1 MSNVRH
7 SHEHENIPRA
17 WVVTSIGE
25 ISDVVAGGTPRANNP
40 ENFVEPGAGVAW
52 LTPADLSGYTEKYIS
67 RGARDLSKSGYE
79 SSSAKLIPAGSLLF
93 SSRAPIGYVAIASN
107 ELSTSQGFKSFVFP
121 TEVNSSYAYYFLRSI
136 RDFAESQGTGTTFKE
151 VSISIV
157 KTFPFILPPL
167 AEQKV
172 IADKLDF
179 LMSQVETTKT
189 RLERI
194 LQILKHFRQVVLSA
208 AMNGKLT
215 DDWRKKNSSEKWKSV
230 TLLDVIESKPRNGY
244 SPKGVDYKTAIKN
257 LTLSAVTKGYFL
269 DGCFKYVDVEIPVDS
284 HLWVKNND
292 ILIQRANS
300 IEHVGISAIYQGE
313 DDQYIYPDL
322 MMKIRANK
330 NILTKYLHYCL
341 LSDKTRDYFRKNA
354 SGTTGNMP
362 KINQG
367 IVSATPINLPA
378 MPEQVEIVRRVD
390 QLFTYAEKIE
400 VQSINALKRVNNLSQ
415 SILIKAFR
423 GELTEQWRI
432 DNPSLVIGKNSA
444 DVMLEKIKSER
455 EILKKQSKP
464 QHGSVKSKTDG
475 SIMNKKTITVVEALK
490 QACVPLNGQQLLAA
504 AGYPSDSSTEEL
516 EKFFLDIRESLICDK
531 SIIKLERSDDGQDW
545 FALSQGTTKN

>member
-7 SHEHENIPRA
+7 SHEHGNIPRA

-269 DGCFKYVDVEIPVDS
+269 
-284 HLWVKNND
+284 
-292 ILIQRANS
+292 
-300 IEHVGISAIYQGE
+300 
-313 DDQYIYPDL
+313 
-322 MMKIRANK
+322 
-330 NILTKYLHYCL
+330 
-341 LSDKTRDYFRKNA
+341 
-354 SGTTGNMP
+354 
-362 KINQG
+362 
-367 IVSATPINLPA
+367 
-378 MPEQVEIVRRVD
+378 
-390 QLFTYAEKIE
+390 
-400 VQSINALKRVNNLSQ
+400 
-415 SILIKAFR
+415 
-423 GELTEQWRI
+423 
-432 DNPSLVIGKNSA
+432 
-444 DVMLEKIKSER
+444 
-455 EILKKQSKP
+455 
-464 QHGSVKSKTDG
+464 
-475 SIMNKKTITVVEALK
+475 
-490 QACVPLNGQQLLAA
+490 
-504 AGYPSDSSTEEL
+504 
-516 EKFFLDIRESLICDK
+516 
-531 SIIKLERSDDGQDW
+531 
-545 FALSQGTTKN
+545 